1 MTQTIKRM
9 LVISSLVSFCGLPL
23 TGCVSVDEYDKT
35 AEAYR
40 TAQMR
45 NDQLVQE
52 AQQREAEL
60 AAKQARLAAVEKANA
75 DLMSLSDEMKR
86 QLDQYKIDLDKFSER
101 INGMNL
107 AALDPTTNAEL
118 EALASQYPDLMTYD
132 GSRGMIRL
140 AADLTFDSGSD
151 VVKEAARTALGRLA
165 GVLNDN
171 NAGKYDIRI
180 VGHTDRQPISNPAT
194 RAKFGT
200 NRVLS
205 CFRAISVEKALSGY
219 GVATNRIECSGW
231 GEFQPAVES
240 AQLNERANRR
250 VEIFLVPPVGAKG
263 MASPAVSENA
273 VPTMKMQPVSKPV
286 PAPKP
291 AAPKKEE
298 MPFK

>member
-1 MTQTIKRM
+1 MTTKTIRLAA
-9 LVISSLVSFCGLPL
+9 LVALCGLPL
-23 TGCVSVDEYDKT
+23 TACVSVDEYDKT

-60 AAKQARLAAVEKANA
+60 AAKNARLSKVEQANA
-75 DLMSLSDEMKR
+75 ELMGLSDEMKR
-86 QLDQYKIDLDKFSER
+86 QLEQYKMTLDGFGKQLDGLNIAS
-101 INGMNL
+101 
-107 AALDPTTNAEL
+107 LDPATNAEL

-151 VVKEAARTALGRLA
+151 VVKEPARQAIGRLA
-165 GVLNDN
+165 GVLNDT

-180 VGHTDRQPISNPAT
+180 VGHTDRQPISNAAT

-205 CFRAISVEKALSGY
+205 CFRAISVEKVMAGY

-231 GEFQPAVES
+231 GEFQPAVEGG
-240 AQLNERANRR
+240 ALNERANRR

-263 MASPAVSENA
+263 MASPAAAESA
-273 VPTMKMQPVSKPV
+273 PTMKMQAPAQPVAAPV
-286 PAPKP
+286 RT
-291 AAPKKEE
+291 APKKEE
-298 MPFK
+298 RPFK

>member
-1 MTQTIKRM
+1 MTTKTIRLAA
-9 LVISSLVSFCGLPL
+9 LVALCGLPL
-23 TGCVSVDEYDKT
+23 TACVSVDEYEKAAD
-35 AEAYR
+35 ASR
-40 TAQMR
+40 TLQMR

-52 AQQREAEL
+52 AQQREQEL
-60 AAKQARLAAVEKANA
+60 ALKNARLAEVEKANR
-75 DLMSLSDEMKR
+75 DLMALSDEMKR
-86 QLDQYKIDLDKFSER
+86 QLDQYNIDLKNFSDR

-107 AALDPTTNAEL
+107 ASLDPATNAEL

-151 VVKEAARTALGRLA
+151 VVKEQARQAIGRLA
-165 GVLNDN
+165 GVLNDS

-180 VGHTDRQPISNPAT
+180 VGHTDRQPISNAAT

-205 CFRAISVEKALSGY
+205 CFRAISVEKVMAGY

-231 GEFQPAVES
+231 GEFQPAVEGG
-240 AQLNERANRR
+240 ALNERANRR

-263 MASPAVSENA
+263 MASPAAAEPA
-273 VPTMKMQPVSKPV
+273 PTMKMQAPAQPVAAPV
-286 PAPKP
+286 RT
-291 AAPKKEE
+291 APKKEE